1 MQIVIDR
8 EAVIIMYA
16 IALHSIIGGDYED
29 IKETVTEL
37 VDKINYTILPEGHG
51 RLIDADVFEKRLM
64 DARSYYIGEK
74 ADDFDLRFA
83 AGLKSAA
90 ERLVDAPTIIEA
102 DMESEG

>member
-1 MQIVIDR
+1 MELVIKLDDETYKEVMER
-8 EAVIIMYA
+8 TEFDTLVLGIKLIEAVQNGI
-16 IALHSIIGGDYED
+16 S
-29 IKETVTEL
+29 
-37 VDKINYTILPEGHG
+37 LPKGHG

-83 AGLKSAA
+83 SGLKSAA

-102 DMESEG
+102 DKGE

>member
-1 MQIVIDR
+1 MQIVIDIPQGLKIDF
-8 EAVIIMYA
+8 ENENWT
-16 IALHSIIGGDYED
+16 ALTCMEMKNALMKGTPFP
-29 IKETVTEL
+29 K
-37 VDKINYTILPEGHG
+37 GHG

-102 DMESEG
+102 DKESEVEE

>member
-1 MQIVIDR
+1 MEIVIKISD
-8 EAVIIMYA
+8 E
-16 IALHSIIGGDYED
+16 DYEYL
-29 IKETVTEL
+29 KTHNKHGL
-37 VDKINYTILPEGHG
+37 YSSILNGTPLPKGHG

-102 DMESEG
+102 ELAESEE

>member
-1 MQIVIDR
+1 MQIVIDIPKYAYDTIVAYDGYISDCDN
-8 EAVIIMYA
+8 EKVGNAVKHGIP
-16 IALHSIIGGDYED
+16 
-29 IKETVTEL
+29 
-37 VDKINYTILPEGHG
+37 LPKGHG

-102 DMESEG
+102 DKAESEEK

>member
-1 MQIVIDR
+1 MKLIIDIPS
-8 EAVIIMYA
+8 EMLEDAKADMLLDIELPHITNA
-16 IALHSIIGGDYED
+16 IANGIP
-29 IKETVTEL
+29 
-37 VDKINYTILPEGHG
+37 LPKGHG

-102 DMESEG
+102 DKESEEV

>member
-1 MQIVIDR
+1 MKIVIDIDKNYY
-8 EAVIIMYA
+8 EMIKHDVNNGMDYLPCVL
-16 IALHSIIGGDYED
+16 IAKG
-29 IKETVTEL
+29 TP
-37 VDKINYTILPEGHG
+37 LPKGHG
-51 RLIDADVFEKRLM
+51 RLIDADKFEKRLM

-102 DMESEG
+102 DKAESEE